1 MVRNYLG
8 DIAAALKQY
17 GQSKGY
23 SLTDEYYFDLAWG
36 GLIGN
41 PDDPNTLFRRTYGN
55 DEATRNRIINRINA
69 EATRSNTN
77 GQRPQGAKAC
87 P

>member
-1 MVRNYLG
+1 MVRNYLS

-23 SLTDEYYFDLAWG
+23 SLSDEYYLDMAWG
-36 GLIGN
+36 GL
-41 PDDPNTLFRRTYGN
+41 DDEASGSLFNRTYGN
-55 DEATRNRIINRINA
+55 DEVTKQRIRNRINA
-69 EATRSNTN
+69 EKDDKYTN
-77 GQRPQGAKAC
+77 GVSAKGEKAC